1 METEMRLKGRL
12 MLNLA
17 AAALAAPFVL
27 GLATPARI
35 GDATAQGL
43 EQLPSVANLV
53 EKLSPAVVDISTTQ
67 KVEDSGA
74 NVQLPELSPDV
85 PFRDLF
91 EEWLKRQR
99 QGQGQGQGQ
108 GGGEQPEQR
117 TVSSLGSG
125 FVIDPS
131 GIIVTNNHVVE
142 DAEAIE
148 VNFSDGTKLKA

>member
-1 METEMRLKGRL
+1 MEKTKMRLKGRL
-12 MLNLA
+12 MRNLA

-27 GLATPARI
+27 GLATPARV

-74 NVQLPELSPDV
+74 NVQMPELSPDV

-99 QGQGQGQGQ
+99 QGQGGQGQ
-108 GGGEQPEQR
+108 GPGGQAPGGPAEPPR
-117 TVSSLGSG
+117 TVRS
-125 FVIDPS
+125 
-131 GIIVTNNHVVE
+131 
-142 DAEAIE
+142 
-148 VNFSDGTKLKA
+148 